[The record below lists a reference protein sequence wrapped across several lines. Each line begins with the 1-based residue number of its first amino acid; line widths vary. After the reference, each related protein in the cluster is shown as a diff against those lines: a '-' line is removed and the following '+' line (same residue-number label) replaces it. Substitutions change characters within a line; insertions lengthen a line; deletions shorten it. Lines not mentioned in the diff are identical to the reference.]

1 MFIADI
7 NGLEHPQL
15 IGAGWR
21 KAIRSGITADTL
33 MNAGVKHLGV
43 LDASVGSDLIDI
55 EAVPALLA
63 ALAAAESADAVHA

>member
-7 NGLEHPQL
+7 KELAHPQL

-21 KAIRSGITADTL
+21 KAIRSGHTAEAL

-43 LDASVGSDLIDI
+43 LDASVGSDLIDL
-55 EAVPALLA
+55 ESVPA
-63 ALAAAESADAVHA
+63 ALAGLAAHVGDPA

>member
-7 NGLEHPQL
+7 KELNHPQL

-21 KAIRSGITADTL
+21 KAIRSGHTADAL
-33 MNAGVKHLGV
+33 LKAGVKHLGV

-55 EAVPALLA
+55 ETVPATLA
-63 ALAAAESADAVHA
+63 GIATRVADHVDPD